1 MVGLIVLVFGVVFR
15 TIAEHRRIAVMR
27 LGILGGSFDPVHYG
41 HLLLAESARDQCQLD
56 QVWLLPAAVP
66 PHKQDR
72 QLTSAEHRIAMLELA
87 IAGEPAFS
95 VCRFEVDRGGINYT
109 YATLE
114 RIKSEYPDW
123 QLFFVLGADMLH
135 DLPHWREPSRICQ
148 LAILV
153 VVARPGAGEPDFSLL
168 SGIATPE
175 RIDLMRRH
183 RVVMP
188 QVGISSSDL
197 RCRIAQGRSIRFQT
211 PRAVEEYIRTH
222 GLYQQS

>member
-1 MVGLIVLVFGVVFR
+1 MIVLVFGVVFR

>member
-1 MVGLIVLVFGVVFR
+1 LLVFRIFFG
-15 TIAEHRRIAVMR
+15 TTEEHRRIAVMR

-41 HLLLAESARDQCQLD
+41 HLLLAESAREQCQLD

-72 QLTSAEHRIAMLELA
+72 QLTSAEHRVAMLELA
-87 IAGEPAFS
+87 IAGETAFS
-95 VCRFEVDRGGINYT
+95 VCRYEVDRGGINYT
-109 YATLE
+109 YETLE
-114 RIKSEYPDW
+114 RIKNEQPDW

-153 VVARPGAGEPDFSLL
+153 VVARPGFGEPDYSLL
-168 SGIATPE
+168 SGITTPE

-197 RCRIAQGRSIRFQT
+197 RRRIAQGRSIRFRT

-222 GLYQQS
+222 GLYQQG

>member
-1 MVGLIVLVFGVVFR
+1 LIVLVFGVVFR